1 MLMFEVLKITVHVL
15 LVEKKSMKYYGM
27 VRSFRRSIQYL
38 SHGVFVFVTPVG
50 LCKIFVTKN
59 AKTCMCT
66 SNKYRLL
73 ESVILRIWTNNKGHI
88 GGNLPLFARC
98 TFSWNEQTNLSKK
111 QKRRTAKSVNADLDF
126 HYYFSL
132 K

>member
-1 MLMFEVLKITVHVL
+1 MFEVLKITVHVL

-73 ESVILRIWTNNKGHI
+73 ESVILRI
-88 GGNLPLFARC
+88 
-98 TFSWNEQTNLSKK
+98 
-111 QKRRTAKSVNADLDF
+111 
-126 HYYFSL
+126 
-132 K
+132 